1 MVRLLYCVF
10 SSHQLRRFA
19 PLLMHMGAASV
30 VIQPLFLTGFVQAI
44 VAAGGS
50 EAREAGLT
58 ASNLVMANLSGHDSH
73 GVGMIPQYTGF
84 LKSGGLIA
92 NQHAKVTSEFGSMI
106 MIDGCRGYGQVIGHE
121 SMQLGIARAQR
132 DGLALV
138 ALRNS
143 HHIGR
148 IGQWAEDCAAAGL
161 VSIHFVNA
169 LLWPLVA
176 PFGGSDARFTTNPFC
191 VGLPRG
197 KNAAGGADDKAGGVA
212 PMILDF
218 ATSRVALGKVRVAMQ
233 NEKDMPAGTLI
244 DPKGVPTNDP
254 RVMFERDAAGKLG
267 AILPFGEH
275 KGYGMALVCEI
286 LAGALT
292 GGETLHAAGQY
303 SGIYNN
309 MLSIII
315 DPDRLCGASFN
326 KQMEAFIAWVKE
338 SPVAPGYDK
347 VRISG
352 EPELEMR
359 AARKHGIPIDVNTWR
374 DLQKSAALVGMAA
387 DEIAR
392 YSAYARPA

>member
-1 MVRLLYCVF
+1 M
-10 SSHQLRRFA
+10 S
-19 PLLMHMGAASV
+19 AANI
-30 VIQPLFLTGFVQAI
+30 VIVPSALTAFVHAI
-44 VAAGGS
+44 TAAGGS
-50 EAREAGLT
+50 AAREAELT
-58 ASNLVMANLSGHDSH
+58 ATNLVMANLSGHDSH
-73 GVGMIPQYTGF
+73 GAGMIPQYTGF

-92 NQHAKVTSEFGSMI
+92 NQHAKVTGEFGSMI

-197 KNAAGGADDKAGGVA
+197 KNDGDIA

-233 NEKDMPAGTLI
+233 NEKDMVPGTLI
-244 DPKGVPTNDP
+244 DRKGAPTNDP

-292 GGETLHAAGQY
+292 GGETLHAEGKY
-303 SGIYNN
+303 NGIYNN

-315 DPDRLCGASFN
+315 DPDRLGGASF
-326 KQMEAFIAWVKE
+326 KTQMEAFIAWVKE
-338 SPVAPGYDK
+338 SPAAPGYDK

-359 AARKHGIPIDVNTWR
+359 EARKHGIPIDVNTWR
-374 DLQKSAALVGMAA
+374 DLQKSAALVGMSA
-387 DEIAR
+387 DEIAGH
-392 YSAYARPA
+392 AAHARPA

>member
-1 MVRLLYCVF
+1 MVSACAIVR
-10 SSHQLRRFA
+10 
-19 PLLMHMGAASV
+19 PP
-30 VIQPLFLTGFVQAI
+30 QPLPFIAMSAANILIHPGRLTDYLAAI

-50 EAREAGLT
+50 SAREAALT
-58 ASNLVMANLSGHDSH
+58 AKNLVLANLSGHDSH
-73 GVGMIPQYTGF
+73 GVGMIPQYVKF
-84 LKSGGLIA
+84 LKGGGLVP
-92 NQHAKVTSEFGSMI
+92 NQHAKVTGEAGSML
-106 MIDGCRGYGQVIGHE
+106 MIDGQRGYGQVIGHE
-121 SMQLGIARAQR
+121 SMLLGIARAQR

-148 IGQWAEDCAAAGL
+148 IGQWAEDCAAQGL

-176 PFGGSDARFTTNPFC
+176 PFGGADARFTTNPFC

-197 KNAAGGADDKAGGVA
+197 ADGAAAGGNGSGGA
-212 PMILDF
+212 AATPPMILDF
-218 ATSRVALGKVRVAMQ
+218 ATSKVALGKVRVAMQ
-233 NEKDMPAGTLI
+233 NEKDMAPGTLI
-244 DPKGVPTNDP
+244 DPTGAPTNDP

-292 GGETLHAAGQY
+292 GGETLHEAGQY

-315 DPDRLCGASFN
+315 DPARLGGARFHQ
-326 KQMEAFIAWVKE
+326 QMEAFIAWVRQ
-338 SPVAPGYDK
+338 SPPAPGYDK

-359 AARKHGIPIDVNTWR
+359 ALRRDGIPVDVNTWS
-374 DLQKSAALVGMAA
+374 DLQTAARVVGMSDAVIAA
-387 DEIAR
+387 HVKHAR
-392 YSAYARPA
+392 AA